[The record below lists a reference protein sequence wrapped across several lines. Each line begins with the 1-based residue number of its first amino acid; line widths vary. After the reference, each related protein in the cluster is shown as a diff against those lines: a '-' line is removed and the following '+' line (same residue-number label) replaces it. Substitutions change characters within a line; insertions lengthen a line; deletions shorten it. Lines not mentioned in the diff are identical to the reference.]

1 MSGDRFLRWSRRV
14 LIATALVGWFLVLR
28 PQLLG
33 GPAAYVMVVGTS
45 MQPALQPGD
54 LVVAL
59 NAGTYGPGDVVA
71 YRVPDGD
78 PAAGRNV
85 IHRIIGGSALE
96 GYILQ
101 GDNTDGSD
109 LWRPRGGDLL
119 GRQWLVLP
127 RVGSLLMILQS
138 PAALAAFAAALAV
151 ILLPIWKKPHPVRPA
166 GASHTLAEQVED

>member
-1 MSGDRFLRWSRRV
+1 MAAAV
-14 LIATALVGWFLVLR
+14 VGWFLVLR

-59 NAGTYGPGDVVA
+59 NASAYLPGDVVA

-85 IHRIIGGSALE
+85 IHRVIGGSAGE

-109 LWRPRGGDLL
+109 LWRPRAGDLL

-127 RVGSLLMILQS
+127 HVGSLLMFLQS
-138 PAALAAFAAALAV
+138 PAALAALAAALAV
-151 ILLPIWKKPHPVRPA
+151 FLVTVWKKPRPVRPGGDRRA
-166 GASHTLAEQVED
+166 